1 MTHQS
6 THDSHLLHIR
16 LDAQRRALQM
26 ASLSQDDYRRILRLL
41 QLLSDAECA
50 WISLLSEDQDQLLE
64 GLDIPAGFPPSI
76 AQRVIAGEGLFECS
90 SADCDPQL
98 RSHLWCSEHELGWL
112 AAYPLHSPEGH
123 AMGIVAVAAREPRS
137 LDIRQRLALVDLVN
151 LLEVEMRLRFLLAS
165 QPQALRKQMNSI
177 SLANQQGGG
186 KLLDPAEIADLL
198 HCSYTRCRLEG
209 RAYALALVELD
220 PLATQTL
227 TPQQIEELQLAAA
240 SRLQRNLRLGDL
252 LGLWHQGRLLVLL
265 PGVESEELF
274 GVGDKLVHSLDDV
287 VDLESRSLSL
297 TASIGVVGIQLL
309 KERLDLELVLHAAR
323 EALGQAILAGRN
335 RVRIQQL
342 TQDSR

>member
-165 QPQALRKQMNSI
+165 QPQCPFRNVHHL
-177 SLANQQGGG
+177 
-186 KLLDPAEIADLL
+186 DLL
-198 HCSYTRCRLEG
+198 L
-209 RAYALALVELD
+209 
-220 PLATQTL
+220 
-227 TPQQIEELQLAAA
+227 
-240 SRLQRNLRLGDL
+240 
-252 LGLWHQGRLLVLL
+252 
-265 PGVESEELF
+265 
-274 GVGDKLVHSLDDV
+274 
-287 VDLESRSLSL
+287 
-297 TASIGVVGIQLL
+297 
-309 KERLDLELVLHAAR
+309 
-323 EALGQAILAGRN
+323 
-335 RVRIQQL
+335 
-342 TQDSR
+342 

>member
-1 MTHQS
+1 MTNQS
-6 THDSHLLHIR
+6 IHDSHLMGIR

-64 GLDIPAGFPPSI
+64 GLDIPTGIPPSI
-76 AQRVIAGEGLFECS
+76 TQRVIAGEGLFECG

-98 RSHLWCSEHELGWL
+98 RSHPWCSEHELGWL

-165 QPQALRKQMNSI
+165 QPQALRKQMHSI
-177 SLANQQGGG
+177 SLANQQGGA
-186 KLLDPAEIADLL
+186 KLLDPAEISDLL

-220 PLATQTL
+220 PLSTGQLDA
-227 TPQQIEELQLAAA
+227 QQAEELQLAAA
-240 SRLQRNLRLGDL
+240 NRLLRNLRMGDL
-252 LGLWHQGRLLVLL
+252 LGLWHQDRLLVLL
-265 PGVESEELF
+265 PGVDSEELY

-297 TASIGVVGIQLL
+297 TASIGLVGVQQL
-309 KERLDLELVLHAAR
+309 KERLDLDLLLHAAG
-323 EALGQAILAGRN
+323 EALGQAIDAGRN
-335 RVRIQQL
+335 RARVQPL
-342 TQDSR
+342 TQE

>member
-1 MTHQS
+1 
-6 THDSHLLHIR
+6 
-16 LDAQRRALQM
+16 
-26 ASLSQDDYRRILRLL
+26 
-41 QLLSDAECA
+41 
-50 WISLLSEDQDQLLE
+50 
-64 GLDIPAGFPPSI
+64 
-76 AQRVIAGEGLFECS
+76 
-90 SADCDPQL
+90 
-98 RSHLWCSEHELGWL
+98 
-112 AAYPLHSPEGH
+112 
-123 AMGIVAVAAREPRS
+123 MGIVAVAAREPRS

-220 PLATQTL
+220 PLTQTL

-265 PGVESEELF
+265 PGVETEELF

-309 KERLDLELVLHAAR
+309 KERLDLELVLHAAG

-342 TQDSR
+342 TQDSL

>member
-1 MTHQS
+1 MTNQS
-6 THDSHLLHIR
+6 IHDSHLMGIR

-26 ASLSQDDYRRILRLL
+26 ANLSQDDYRRILRLL

-64 GLDIPAGFPPSI
+64 GLDIPTGIPPSI
-76 AQRVIAGEGLFECS
+76 AQRVIAGEGLFECG

-98 RSHLWCSEHELGWL
+98 RSQPWCSEHELGWL

-165 QPQALRKQMNSI
+165 QPQALRKQMHSI
-177 SLANQQGGG
+177 SLANQQGGA

-209 RAYALALVELD
+209 RPYALALVELD
-220 PLATQTL
+220 PLSTGQLDA
-227 TPQQIEELQLAAA
+227 QQAEELQLAAA
-240 SRLQRNLRLGDL
+240 NRLLRNLRMGDL
-252 LGLWHQGRLLVLL
+252 LGLWHQDRLLVLL
-265 PGVESEELF
+265 PGVDSEELY

-297 TASIGVVGIQLL
+297 TASIGLVGVQQL
-309 KERLDLELVLHAAR
+309 KERLDLDLLLHAAG
-323 EALGQAILAGRN
+323 EALGQAIDAGRN
-335 RVRIQQL
+335 RARVQPL
-342 TQDSR
+342 TQE

>member
-1 MTHQS
+1 
-6 THDSHLLHIR
+6 
-16 LDAQRRALQM
+16 
-26 ASLSQDDYRRILRLL
+26 
-41 QLLSDAECA
+41 
-50 WISLLSEDQDQLLE
+50 
-64 GLDIPAGFPPSI
+64 
-76 AQRVIAGEGLFECS
+76 
-90 SADCDPQL
+90 
-98 RSHLWCSEHELGWL
+98 
-112 AAYPLHSPEGH
+112 
-123 AMGIVAVAAREPRS
+123 MGIVAVAAREPRS
-137 LDIRQRLALVDLVN
+137 LNIRQRLALVDLVN

-177 SLANQQGGG
+177 SQANQQGGG

-227 TPQQIEELQLAAA
+227 PPQQIEELQLAAA

-309 KERLDLELVLHAAR
+309 KERLDLELVLHAAG